1 MVSDLLQAG
10 LVTHASRSLPRH
22 VKAAPRPVRGARTPS
37 QRWLT
42 YGCLLPAVI
51 GLVLLVFAEGVVL
64 GGSTAQVQAGG
75 GSSPSPAP
83 RTGAAAGEP
92 GGEACDWAD
101 VLARLDRQRAAAWR
115 AGDPERLAQVFAPG
129 TPVLQRDRARL
140 AEYVARGFRV
150 VGVRTSYTTCRVVA
164 RTSTKVTLDVVD
176 QLTPALVVGA
186 GQTRRWLP
194 FDQPSSHRI
203 TLESARPGGWRIS
216 AIQLP

>member
-1 MVSDLLQAG
+1 M
-10 LVTHASRSLPRH
+10 THPSRSLPRH
-22 VKAAPRPVRGARTPS
+22 VKAAPPPVRGARTPS

-51 GLVLLVFAEGVVL
+51 GLVLLVLAEGVVL

-75 GSSPSPAP
+75 GSSPSPP

-92 GGEACDWAD
+92 GGEACEWAD

-115 AGDPERLAQVFAPG
+115 AGDPERLARVFAPG
-129 TPVLQRDRARL
+129 APVLQRDRARL
-140 AEYVARGFRV
+140 AEYVSRGFRV
-150 VGVRTSYTTCRVVA
+150 VGVRTSYATCRVVD
-164 RTSTKVTLDVVD
+164 RSSTKVTLDVVD

-186 GQTRRWLP
+186 GQKRRRLP

-203 TLESARPGGWRIS
+203 TLESTRPGDRPRGWTDGWRIS
-216 AIQLP
+216 AIQLR